1 MAVKWIPTGEKGIRY
16 YEHPTRKHGV
26 ARDRYFSIRYTVDG
40 RTKEEGLGWWS
51 EGWNLERAIAERS
64 KLKEAHR
71 TGQGPATLEEKRE
84 QAAQAKAD
92 AERQRQLEESRNVTL
107 ADYWPVYLTSAK
119 LITDGKKKATTWRA
133 EEGLFENWLKP
144 VLGNVRIQDIDVDH
158 WDRLMG
164 VLVDAGL
171 APRTRQYAALVL
183 RQVLAFAYSRKLVP
197 TPPPTA
203 RDVGATIGKGGNR
216 RTRVLTGQELQEI
229 LSVLAERDPN
239 AYAMTLFCAM
249 TGCRFGE
256 AAGLEWKDVD
266 LGAGEATFRN
276 TKNGTD
282 RTIPLPDSLVAFL
295 SEIRGQGRLAG
306 PVFVNGAGKPYAQPP
321 QPFRDTVEDLGL
333 NEGRGKRDKVVFHTL
348 RHTAATRLAK
358 AGTSLP
364 DLQKLCGWASPVMA
378 LRYAKGVDETMRKA
392 MDGLSNDL
400 LRPSKVVNIG
410 EKR

>member
-26 ARDRYFSIRYTVDG
+26 GRDRYFSIRYTLG
-40 RTKEEGLGWWS
+40 GKTREEGLGWWS

-84 QAAQAKAD
+84 QATLAKAD
-92 AERQRQLEESRNVTL
+92 AERQRKLEESRNVTL
-107 ADYWPVYLTSAK
+107 ADYWPVYLTVAK
-119 LITDGKKKATTWRA
+119 LLKADQKKETSWTA
-133 EEGLFENWLKP
+133 EEGLFEHWLKP
-144 VLGNVRIQDIDVDH
+144 VLGDVMIKDIDADQ

-183 RQVLAFAYSRKLVP
+183 RQVLSFAYSRKLVP
-197 TPPPTA
+197 SPPPQA
-203 RDVGATIGKGGNR
+203 RDVGATLGKGGNR

-229 LSVLAERDPN
+229 LSILAERDPN

-266 LGAGEATFRN
+266 LGAGEALFRN

-282 RTIPLPDSLVAFL
+282 RTIPLPDTLVAFL
-295 SEIRGQGRLAG
+295 ADLRSQGRLAG
-306 PVFVNGAGKPYAQPP
+306 PVFLNGAGKPYTQPP
-321 QPFRDTVEDLGL
+321 QPFRDTVADLGL
-333 NEGRGKRDKVVFHTL
+333 NEGRGKRDRVCFHTL

-358 AGTSLP
+358 AGTSMP
-364 DLQKLCGWASPVMA
+364 DLQKLCGWSSPVMA
-378 LRYAKGVDETMRKA
+378 LRYAKGETDTMRKA
-392 MDGLSNDL
+392 LDGLSDEL

>member
-26 ARDRYFSIRYTVDG
+26 AKDRYFSIRYTVG
-40 RTKEEGLGWWS
+40 GKTKEEGLGWWS
-51 EGWNLERAIAERS
+51 EGWNVERAIAERS

-107 ADYWPVYLTSAK
+107 TEYWPVYLTSAK

-266 LGAGEATFRN
+266 LGAGEATFRA
-276 TKNGTD
+276 TKNGQD

-306 PVFVNGAGKPYAQPP
+306 PVFLNGAGKPYAQPP

-333 NEGRGKRDKVVFHTL
+333 NEGRGKRDRVVFHTL

-358 AGTSLP
+358 AGTSMP
-364 DLQKLCGWASPVMA
+364 DLQKLCGWSSPVMA
-378 LRYAKGVDETMRKA
+378 LRYAKGETDTMRKA
-392 MDGLSNDL
+392 LDGLSDEL
-400 LRPSKVVNIG
+400 LRPSKVVNIS
-410 EKR
+410 KS